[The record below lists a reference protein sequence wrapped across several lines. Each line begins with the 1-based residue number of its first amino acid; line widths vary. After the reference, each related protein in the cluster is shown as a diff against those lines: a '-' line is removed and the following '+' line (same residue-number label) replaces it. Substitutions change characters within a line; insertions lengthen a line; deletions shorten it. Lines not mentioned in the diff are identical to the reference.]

1 MNMPNLDGLS
11 QYLAMENGAVTRKN
25 DELMAKNKKL
35 MVQALQN
42 EMIMAQQNER
52 ALQQTQLIFNLD
64 MTLDEVMGERDEA
77 RDLLAGIMQ
86 EARLAKL
93 KRIEL
98 YKENLQVHQENK
110 RLSDDNERMK
120 KKLKKWLEESVAKK
134 D

>member
-64 MTLDEVMGERDEA
+64 MTLNEVTGERDEA

>member
-1 MNMPNLDGLS
+1 MPNLDGLS